1 MTAKLSKV
9 KRSVVPSCPGD
20 YLASAAG
27 SMQNSRPQP
36 ARLRAYSPAEGA
48 FLGTNATDILWP
60 HRDKRNESGSR
71 TGTGEEDWCLTVKR
85 PKFKAAQKRRQSC
98 GTQD

>member
-1 MTAKLSKV
+1 M
-9 KRSVVPSCPGD
+9 
-20 YLASAAG
+20 
-27 SMQNSRPQP
+27 
-36 ARLRAYSPAEGA
+36 
-48 FLGTNATDILWP
+48 GTNATDIQWP